1 MTKRRLAILFAAF
14 LLPSFILAS
23 NDWIIAAEPFSWES
37 DTSSE
42 EQVKAAAVQIPSLV
56 LDYLSNSG
64 FRVPSLQELQQR
76 KLDELKKARPSLV
89 AALEK
94 ALKSRDEVLFSV
106 ESESEFKKE
115 IEKKDLAVEEA
126 KKNLEENQ
134 RQTRALLEE
143 IKTNESDNNY
153 VASHETV
160 RLWKDSSSTLLQVPE
175 NTSLDDM
182 LAKEKINALV
192 SGTMTVFGGY
202 AVVQVQL
209 AIYPGA
215 IVAGNAEQ
223 VGSLSDIVSLAKKL
237 AEQLEPFVL
246 NTSSVTLS
254 FSVLPEQA
262 ACDAVVL
269 LDGQITPLSQIPSS
283 GMVLS
288 SGEHTITV
296 ESQGF
301 YPKSF
306 TWNFSEGNHFLATV
320 NLEEQHFVELHLQ
333 EEGENSGQ
341 VYVNALPVGQL
352 PTVVQVSKGV
362 SLGEFVPTNKDDET
376 FEPSFFT
383 LDVKEN
389 SDLEQLNARI
399 KAETEDISARIEKRR
414 RTMYNSY
421 SALLVSLVPT
431 IVSYGMYVTNHN
443 AWALGYGEE
452 SKAKTWNTVSNV
464 ALGLTGGLA
473 VNFVVQ
479 LGLYIAA
486 ANDVLPENADLDE
499 E

>member
-64 FRVPSLQELQQR
+64 LRVPSLQELQQR

-288 SGEHTITV
+288 SGEHTFTV

-362 SLGEFVPTNKDDET
+362 AQVGT
-376 FEPSFFT
+376 
-383 LDVKEN
+383 
-389 SDLEQLNARI
+389 
-399 KAETEDISARIEKRR
+399 
-414 RTMYNSY
+414 
-421 SALLVSLVPT
+421 
-431 IVSYGMYVTNHN
+431 
-443 AWALGYGEE
+443 
-452 SKAKTWNTVSNV
+452 
-464 ALGLTGGLA
+464 
-473 VNFVVQ
+473 
-479 LGLYIAA
+479 
-486 ANDVLPENADLDE
+486 
-499 E
+499 